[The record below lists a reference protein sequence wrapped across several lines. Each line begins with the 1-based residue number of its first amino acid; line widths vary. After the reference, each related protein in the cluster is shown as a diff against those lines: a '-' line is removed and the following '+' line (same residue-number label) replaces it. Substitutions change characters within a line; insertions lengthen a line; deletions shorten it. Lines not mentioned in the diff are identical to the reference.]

1 MVSSPDFETSGELFL
16 VSQGRGLLRS
26 RDRGD
31 TWTPIT
37 GSFHGYSPTKLRLS
51 PNFVTDDTVFVS
63 TVSDGMFKSTDRGDS
78 WHQCAPLGGLAD
90 ACFDF
95 VISPNYAEDATL
107 FGCTFGGMIRS
118 TDDAKTWTL
127 LTDVELYD
135 DERDPWIFRGGW
147 SQTHN
152 FRHLGYG
159 ARRSN
164 TPGAKASMGFT
175 GSALTLYGETTSDS
189 GICEVLV
196 DGKLV
201 ATVDLYSAKPNR
213 EFTVYRDD
221 ALPQGFHD
229 ICVRVTGRTNPL
241 ASDSWVAVDGMTVR
255 YQAVDDN
262 NKLFADLTNL
272 YLDEN
277 ASYGRDTK
285 GQNKKVK
292 GIRAKIDKGNA
303 RALAN
308 GSDKPRATAT
318 TELQTRSAD
327 LRAHLATMQS
337 QIESLTASLALLRQ
351 EVAALDEA
359 IRAKEAAL
367 EQAAKPKKK

>member
-1 MVSSPDFETSGELFL
+1 
-16 VSQGRGLLRS
+16 
-26 RDRGD
+26 
-31 TWTPIT
+31 
-37 GSFHGYSPTKLRLS
+37 
-51 PNFVTDDTVFVS
+51 
-63 TVSDGMFKSTDRGDS
+63 
-78 WHQCAPLGGLAD
+78 
-90 ACFDF
+90 
-95 VISPNYAEDATL
+95 
-107 FGCTFGGMIRS
+107 
-118 TDDAKTWTL
+118 
-127 LTDVELYD
+127 
-135 DERDPWIFRGGW
+135 
-147 SQTHN
+147 
-152 FRHLGYG
+152 
-159 ARRSN
+159 
-164 TPGAKASMGFT
+164 
-175 GSALTLYGETTSDS
+175 
-189 GICEVLV
+189 
-196 DGKLV
+196 
-201 ATVDLYSAKPNR
+201 
-213 EFTVYRDD
+213 
-221 ALPQGFHD
+221 
-229 ICVRVTGRTNPL
+229 
-241 ASDSWVAVDGMTVR
+241 MTVR